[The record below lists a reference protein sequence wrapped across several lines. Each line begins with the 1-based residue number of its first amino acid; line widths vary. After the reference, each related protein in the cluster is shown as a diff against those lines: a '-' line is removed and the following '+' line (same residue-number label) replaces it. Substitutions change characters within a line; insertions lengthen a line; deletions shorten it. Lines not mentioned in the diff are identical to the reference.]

1 MRAHYG
7 KLKPNLYGKIV
18 KGWNSVKITTLVDN
32 DVWKRGLTSSWGL
45 SLYVEINRE
54 EERHIILMDTSGS
67 FDALFNNASKL
78 EVNLSDVEA
87 VFISHWHGD
96 HCGSLS
102 HVLPLL
108 RQQTPVYVPS
118 ENSLGIKKI
127 KEAGGTPMVCS
138 DPVEL
143 MEDVM
148 STGEIGGWISEHS
161 LVVNVKDKGLVI
173 LVGCA
178 HPGIV
183 STVKRAQ
190 QVSGISKIYA
200 VIGGFHISSLH
211 EGINAAKFLHEIGV
225 KLVSPC
231 HCTGVN
237 AKIAIAN
244 VMGERYVA
252 NGSGKVFLLD
262 YKL

>member
-1 MRAHYG
+1 MKEWH
-7 KLKPNLYGKIV
+7 
-18 KGWNSVKITTLVDN
+18 SVKVTTLVDN

-45 SLYVEINRE
+45 SLYVEINGE
-54 EERHIILMDTSGS
+54 EERHVILMDTSGS
-67 FDALFNNASKL
+67 FNALFNNASELK
-78 EVNLSDVEA
+78 VNLSNIEA

-108 RQQTPVYVPS
+108 RQSSPVYVPS
-118 ENSLGIKKI
+118 ENSHGIRKI
-127 KEAGGTPMVCS
+127 REAGGIPMVCS
-138 DPVEL
+138 DPAEL
-143 MEDVM
+143 MEGVM

-161 LVVNVKDKGLVI
+161 LVVNAKNKGLVI
-173 LVGCA
+173 LMGCA
-178 HPGIV
+178 HPGVV

-190 QVSGISKIYA
+190 QVSGIFKVCA
-200 VIGGFHISSLH
+200 VIGGFHISSTR
-211 EGINAAKFLHEIGV
+211 EGINVAKFLRGIGV

-252 NGSGKVFLLD
+252 NGSGQVFLID
-262 YKL
+262 YEL

>member
-1 MRAHYG
+1 M
-7 KLKPNLYGKIV
+7 KE
-18 KGWNSVKITTLVDN
+18 WNSVKVTTLVDN

-54 EERHIILMDTSGS
+54 EERHTILMDTSGS
-67 FDALFNNASKL
+67 FDTLSKNASKL

-87 VFISHWHGD
+87 IFISHWHGD

-108 RQQTPVYVPS
+108 RQPTPVYVPS
-118 ENSLGIKKI
+118 ENSLGIRKI
-127 KEAGGTPMVCS
+127 RKAGGTPIVCS
-138 DPVEL
+138 DPAEL
-143 MEDVM
+143 MEGVM
-148 STGEIGGWISEHS
+148 STGEIGGWTSEHS
-161 LVVNVKDKGLVI
+161 FVVNMKNKGLVV
-173 LVGCA
+173 LTGCA

-183 STVKRAQ
+183 STVKCAQ
-190 QVSGISKIYA
+190 QVSGISKVYA
-200 VIGGFHISSLH
+200 VIGGFHISSLR
-211 EGINAAKFLHEIGV
+211 EGINVAKFLHEIGV

-244 VMGERYVA
+244 VMVERYVT
-252 NGSGKVFLLD
+252 NGSGQVFLID